1 MRRLLFALFCCAGL
15 LAAWA
20 SITDVSVPMQ
30 AVQLGAHSY
39 FVPGLPGAASSE
51 TRASCPTPG
60 LSSRAAFN
68 EANRVNAYNQHL
80 RLAQQ
85 GME

>member
-15 LAAWA
+15 PAAWA
-20 SITDVSVPMQ
+20 SITDVSVPIKRVIVSHYH
-30 AVQLGAHSY
+30 ADHYTATDGSKY
-39 FVPGLPGAASSE
+39 
-51 TRASCPTPG
+51 RAMP
-60 LSSRAAFN
+60 AFN

-80 RLAQQ
+80 RLEQQ